1 MYTTYNV
8 YDRGVFEELFDEYII
23 VYYSIVNLLVLVGQV
38 NL

>member
-8 YDRGVFEELFDEYII
+8 YDRRVFEELFDEYII

>member
-8 YDRGVFEELFDEYII
+8 YDRGVFEEFII
-23 VYYSIVNLLVLVGQV
+23 VYYNIVNLLVLVGQV

>member
-8 YDRGVFEELFDEYII
+8 YDSGVFEEYIS
-23 VYYSIVNLLVLVGQV
+23 VYYNIVNLLVLVGQV